1 LLDKQITSSYFKSLG
16 NPTYISMTLTKGKIL
31 DNHRSVLS
39 FFVISIKK
47 VKLDLLHS
55 HKTCVH
61 TNSAILL
68 DLPNIPSNS
77 WISYCIASFNMGWQD
92 SGGGI
97 KFTSILPTHVKT
109 HNTKYFD
116 CDMSNKR
123 DIVEHL
129 DEKVVIYIYVCG
141 HGHTQFMQHRLALL
155 LVT

>member
-1 LLDKQITSSYFKSLG
+1 
-16 NPTYISMTLTKGKIL
+16 MTLTKGKIL

-68 DLPNIPSNS
+68 DLPNTPSNS

-92 SGGGI
+92 SGGGLNLLVSYQPML
-97 KFTSILPTHVKT
+97 KLTTQ
-109 HNTKYFD
+109 KYFD